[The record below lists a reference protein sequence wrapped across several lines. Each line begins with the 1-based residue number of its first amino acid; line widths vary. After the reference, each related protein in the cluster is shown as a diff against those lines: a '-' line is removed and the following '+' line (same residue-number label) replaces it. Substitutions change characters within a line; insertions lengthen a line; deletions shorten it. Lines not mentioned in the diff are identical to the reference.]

1 MLQSIFSQR
10 LRPLWV
16 GLSIVVRVS
25 VALSF
30 APVRAWAGSLLGLF
44 RVQQIVVLPVDTTRL
59 SDLGGSTL
67 GKQLSQ
73 LLSDSTTVTKEPGD
87 PRNVDNAAQASE
99 LAGFTVRLPGSRSDA
114 PQLSVQGEAAFQFVV
129 NRERALVLLKEAGL
143 DDVELPASLD
153 GATVKVDIPAGV
165 TAAYGDCPELD
176 EEGRDA
182 ENQGSPGRR
191 MINCVLLSQIPSPN
205 VTTPPEMDQ
214 EQVRQ
219 LAEIGL
225 QFTGMTP
232 EEAHEFS
239 QTVDWTST
247 LVVPIPRNGASYR
260 QVSVDGVTGNLIQR
274 PTDDAPQYLLM
285 WVKGDIIYAIG
296 GLGSDTSAAL
306 DMANS
311 MQ

>member
-1 MLQSIFSQR
+1 MLKSIFSTR
-10 LRPLWV
+10 TRPLWV
-16 GLSIVVRVS
+16 GLSAVVIVS

-30 APVRAWAGSLLGLF
+30 APVRAWAGSLLGLL

-59 SDLGGSTL
+59 DELGGSSTL

-87 PRNVDNAAQASE
+87 PRSVDNAAQASE
-99 LAGFTVRLPGSRSDA
+99 LAGFTVRLPASRSDA
-114 PQLSVQGEAAFQFVV
+114 PQLSVQGEAAFEFVV
-129 NRERALVLLKEAGL
+129 NRERAQTLLKEAGL
-143 DDVELPASLD
+143 DDVQLPASLD

-165 TAAYGDCPELD
+165 TAAYGDCPKLD
-176 EEGRDA
+176 ERDG
-182 ENQGSPGRR
+182 ERQGSPGRR
-191 MINCVLLSQIPSPN
+191 MINCIILSEIPSPS
-205 VTTPPEMDQ
+205 VTTPPEMDE

-225 QFTGMTP
+225 QFSGMSP
-232 EEAHEFS
+232 EEAHKFS

-285 WVKGDIIYAIG
+285 WVKDGIIYAIG

-306 DMANS
+306 AMANS
-311 MQ
+311 LK